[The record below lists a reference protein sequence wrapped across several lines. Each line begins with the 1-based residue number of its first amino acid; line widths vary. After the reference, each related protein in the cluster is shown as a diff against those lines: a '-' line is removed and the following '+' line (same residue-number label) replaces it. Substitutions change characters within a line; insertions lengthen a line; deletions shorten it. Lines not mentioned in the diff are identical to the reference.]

1 MPELPLVGQ
10 EFAGYRIRSVIGRGG
25 MSVVYQADNLRLG
38 STVALKVLAPELSNN
53 DLFRTRFLEESRI
66 AASLNHPNVIPI
78 YDMGPHHDLLYI
90 VMRYVEGTDMR
101 ALLKK
106 KAGPMDPGEAVFLLG
121 QAARA
126 LDAAHRKGLVHR
138 DVKPGNFLIESG
150 GDDDDPDHVYLS
162 DFGIT
167 KYALSRSGLTPT
179 GEFLGTID
187 YVAPEQIQAIEVDG
201 RADQYSLGCVL
212 YECLTGHLPFQK
224 DRDAAIIWAHVEE
237 TPPMP
242 STVVPELPAAI
253 DEVIAKVMAKKAED
267 RYPTCRAFTEAANVA
282 LGNPVTGTGT
292 ISRPE
297 PPHSQTVGAMYA
309 GPEAPSRSQPEPP
322 QSYQPEAPQPDQP
335 EPPQPDRSATEV
347 IRRPAL
353 QPSAASAAGGA
364 QASPPPPS
372 APVPGAPAPP
382 PRSHRGRWIG
392 AIAAAVVLIIGA
404 GIGIFVAGRD
414 TGSGAHSSGSGMSM
428 NGSSS
433 STMPA
438 SQMKE
443 GALDKAILLVNTSG
457 DAKGDLPPK
466 TCKQK
471 NLNLVTCTSPTQSVQ
486 QAIFQT
492 YPSLTELYSAYVAKV
507 KSLNGGKFQQN
518 INNCREDET
527 YGEISWNHMYQ
538 HPRNYTLAQS
548 ESGKLMDSQA
558 VGRVFCTFTGGLE
571 YMVWTQNDGKMLGQ
585 AWGAPHED
593 VWNWWVG
600 VHHNIALGGM
610 KMSDMGSGQ

>member
-78 YDMGPHHDLLYI
+78 YDMGPHDDLLYI
-90 VMRYVEGTDMR
+90 VMRYVAGTDMR

-106 KAGPMDPGEAVFLLG
+106 KSGPMAPGEAVFLIG

-138 DVKPGNFLIESG
+138 DVKPGNFLIERG
-150 GDDDDPDHVYLS
+150 GDDDPDHVYLS

-212 YECLTGHLPFQK
+212 YECLTGRLPFQK
-224 DRDAAIIWAHVEE
+224 DRGAAIIWAHVEE
-237 TPPMP
+237 TAPMP

-253 DEVIAKVMAKKAED
+253 DAVIAKVMAKKAED
-267 RYPTCRAFTEAANVA
+267 RYPTCRAFTEAANAA
-282 LGNPVTGTGT
+282 LGGPLTGTGT
-292 ISRPE
+292 VSRPE
-297 PPHSQTVGAMYA
+297 EGLRSQTVSAIYA
-309 GPEAPSRSQPEPP
+309 GPESRTPEPP
-322 QSYQPEAPQPDQP
+322 QHDSP
-335 EPPQPDRSATEV
+335 EPAQPDRSATDV
-347 IRRPAL
+347 LRRPAL
-353 QPSAASAAGGA
+353 APQASAASAAGAG
-364 QASPPPPS
+364 QASPPPPL
-372 APVPGAPAPP
+372 APGPVPGAPAS

-414 TGSGAHSSGSGMSM
+414 TGSGSHQSGSGMSM
-428 NGSSS
+428 KGSSS

-466 TCKQK
+466 TCKQV
-471 NLNLVTCTSPTQSVQ
+471 NVNLVTCTAPTSSVQ
-486 QAIFQT
+486 QAVFRT
-492 YPSLTELYSAYVAKV
+492 YPSLTALYSAYVAKV

-518 INNCREDET
+518 VNNCRVNET
-527 YGEISWNHMYQ
+527 YGEVSWNHMFQ

-558 VGRVFCTFTGGLE
+558 VGRVFCTFTSGVE

-585 AWGAPHED
+585 AYGAPHED

-610 KMSDMGSGQ
+610 KMSDMNMGQ

>member
-78 YDMGPHHDLLYI
+78 YDMGPHDDLLYI
-90 VMRYVEGTDMR
+90 VMRYVSGTDMR

-106 KAGPMDPGEAVFLLG
+106 KAGPMAPDEAVFLIG

-138 DVKPGNFLIESG
+138 DVKPGNFLIERG
-150 GDDDDPDHVYLS
+150 GDDDPDHVYLS

-212 YECLTGHLPFQK
+212 YECLTGRLPFQK

-242 STVVPELPAAI
+242 STMVPELPAAV
-253 DEVIAKVMAKKAED
+253 DAVIAKVMAKKAED
-267 RYPTCRAFTEAANVA
+267 RYPTCRAFTEAANAA
-282 LGNPVTGTGT
+282 LGSPVTGMGT
-292 ISRPE
+292 VSRADEGLP
-297 PPHSQTVGAMYA
+297 SQTVSAIYA
-309 GPEAPSRSQPEPP
+309 GPESRTPEPP
-322 QSYQPEAPQPDQP
+322 RHDSP
-335 EPPQPDRSATEV
+335 EPAQPDRSATEV

-353 QPSAASAAGGA
+353 APQASAASAADAG

-372 APVPGAPAPP
+372 APGPGPGAPASP

-414 TGSGAHSSGSGMSM
+414 TGSGSHQSGSGMSM
-428 NGSSS
+428 KGSSS

-466 TCKQK
+466 TCKQV
-471 NLNLVTCTSPTQSVQ
+471 NVNLVTCTAPTPSIQ
-486 QAIFQT
+486 QAVFRT
-492 YPSLTELYSAYVAKV
+492 YPSLTALYSAYVAKV

-518 INNCREDET
+518 VNNCRVNET
-527 YGEISWNHMYQ
+527 YGEISWNHMFQ

-558 VGRVFCTFTGGLE
+558 VGRVFCTFTSGAE

-585 AWGAPHED
+585 AYGAPHED

-610 KMSDMGSGQ
+610 KMSDMNMGQ

>member
-38 STVALKVLAPELSNN
+38 STVALKVLSADLSTN

-78 YDMGPHHDLLYI
+78 YDMGPHEDLLYI
-90 VMRYVEGTDMR
+90 VMRYVAGTDMR

-106 KAGPMDPGEAVFLLG
+106 KDGPLSPADSVFLVS

-138 DVKPGNFLIESG
+138 DVKPGNFLIERG
-150 GDDDDPDHVYLS
+150 GDDDPDHLYLS

-212 YECLTGHLPFQK
+212 YECLTGRLPFQK

-237 TPPMP
+237 MPPMP
-242 STVVPELPAAI
+242 SEVRPELPASI
-253 DEVIAKVMAKKAED
+253 DAVMARVMAKKASD
-267 RYPTCRAFTEAANVA
+267 RYPTCREFMDAANAA
-282 LGNPVTGTGT
+282 LGSPVARTGTVSREPDVLRSPTVSAIYPGT
-292 ISRPE
+292 SAAAPAAQESE
-297 PPHSQTVGAMYA
+297 PA
-309 GPEAPSRSQPEPP
+309 
-322 QSYQPEAPQPDQP
+322 
-335 EPPQPDRSATEV
+335 DRSATEV
-347 IRRPAL
+347 LRRPAMAAR
-353 QPSAASAAGGA
+353 PSAARESGGDQAA
-364 QASPPPPS
+364 PPPP
-372 APVPGAPAPP
+372 VPPAPSPGGPASP

-392 AIAAAVVLIIGA
+392 AIAAALVLIIGA
-404 GIGIFVAGRD
+404 GIGIYVAGRGGPAPHKG
-414 TGSGAHSSGSGMSM
+414 GSSM
-428 NGSSS
+428 NMNSSS
-433 STMPA
+433 MPA
-438 SQMKE
+438 SPAKP

-466 TCKQK
+466 SCHQK
-471 NLNLVTCTSPTQSVQ
+471 NVNLVTCMNPTPSVQ

-492 YPSLTELYSAYVAKV
+492 YPSLTALYTAYVAKV
-507 KSLNGGKFQQN
+507 KSLNGGKFQAN
-518 INNCREDET
+518 VNNCRVNET
-527 YGEISWNHMYQ
+527 FGEISWNHMFQ
-538 HPRNYTLAQS
+538 HPRIYSLAQS

-558 VGRVFCTFTGGLE
+558 VGRVFCTFTSGVE
-571 YMVWTQNDGKMLGQ
+571 YMVWTQNDGRMLGQ
-585 AWGAPHED
+585 AYGAPHED

-610 KMSDMGSGQ
+610 KMSDMGMGT